1 MKIPFLPLIIGLSI
15 LPACGSQDTKQA
27 EPGSKDDLGTAT
39 VFIRSALDDNFDE
52 ARKYLL
58 PDSLNVNLLD
68 VEQRFFDR
76 QDSATKAGYHLSSI
90 RVHDLKKLNDS
101 VTVLIYSNSFM
112 NIHDSLKIL
121 RQHGQWLVDL
131 KYHYPK
137 NFDTSSVK
145 MPQR

>member
-1 MKIPFLPLIIGLSI
+1 MKIPFRLLIISLSL
-15 LPACGSQDTKQA
+15 LPACGSHDTKQV
-27 EPGSKDDLGTAT
+27 EPEAKDDLGTAT
-39 VFIRSALDDNFDE
+39 AFIRVALDDNFDE
-52 ARKYLL
+52 ARKYMF

-76 QDSATKAGYHLSSI
+76 QDSATKAGYHFSSI

-121 RQHGQWLVDL
+121 RQKGQWLVDL

-137 NFDTSSVK
+137 NFDPSSVK
-145 MPQR
+145 SQQP